1 VEHTG
6 STSVPGLPAKPII
19 DIALAVADSAIE
31 AEYAPA
37 LNGVGYHLRIRAP
50 GWYQQRLF
58 QNPEADVNLHVFSA
72 DCPEINR
79 MLAFRDW
86 LRIDAADHEL
96 YARSKRALAR
106 QEWKY
111 IREYAEAK
119 TVVIEEILSRARNA
133 VHLVPPEYTA

>member
-1 VEHTG
+1 
-6 STSVPGLPAKPII
+6 
-19 DIALAVADSAIE
+19 
-31 AEYAPA
+31 
-37 LNGVGYHLRIRAP
+37 
-50 GWYQQRLF
+50 
-58 QNPEADVNLHVFSA
+58 VNLHVFSA

-96 YARSKRALAR
+96 YARSKRAQAR